1 MLLLLVLLNIH
12 LDEKE
17 KTKKNKRQHC
27 SLRSASLHPNAIV
40 AKKSTN
46 KILKNSSGSFELLP
60 LPQSQ
65 KCKKLWFSPTDGESL
80 LSFRPLMYTLLYT
93 VQCTGKAVY
102 KSLSHI
108 TGRVSLGLES
118 VQAQQNESRRSFC
131 LSSHLFS
138 ARLQLSMLLYMDDP
152 VQVQK
157 SDVYDQNLKKGTKTL
172 QMNLVQTSDPL
183 TGLQD
188 FNLILIVR
196 KPFNLCL

>member
-1 MLLLLVLLNIH
+1 MVVLNCYLSH
-12 LDEKE
+12 SR
-17 KTKKNKRQHC
+17 KNVR
-27 SLRSASLHPNAIV
+27 
-40 AKKSTN
+40 
-46 KILKNSSGSFELLP
+46 NSCFLP
-60 LPQSQ
+60 LMG
-65 KCKKLWFSPTDGESL
+65 SPSY
-80 LSFRPLMYTLLYT
+80 LSDRSCTRS
-93 VQCTGKAVY
+93 CTGKAVY

-131 LSSHLFS
+131 LSCHLFS

-157 SDVYDQNLKKGTKTL
+157 SDVYDQILKKGTKTL
-172 QMNLVQTSDPL
+172 QMNFVQTSDPL